1 MTGQIR
7 NLFSSSA
14 GDALMNW
21 KRKITYAGSEK
32 FVLPIWS
39 TNGKIWQYRKNNDMD
54 LSTRIVRLIS
64 AVIASLASAVF
75 VYIYNTIELHHAR
88 INNIIN
94 SLPNITNFYTWT
106 SLYGFIVPLFILVIG
121 ILCMNIKK
129 ASLINLTLSCV
140 GWVFSLAWSLGCIL
154 AWKLPYYIPVIDL
167 MWYLHLMGNYVIED
181 LIRNSIKVMI
191 WSDREGPIYTYTVEI
206 ISSVW

>member
-1 MTGQIR
+1 
-7 NLFSSSA
+7 
-14 GDALMNW
+14 
-21 KRKITYAGSEK
+21 
-32 FVLPIWS
+32 
-39 TNGKIWQYRKNNDMD
+39 MD

-167 MWYLHLMGNYVIED
+167 M
-181 LIRNSIKVMI
+181 
-191 WSDREGPIYTYTVEI
+191 
-206 ISSVW
+206 